1 MQPGDHRHD
10 DGSLNRVGLMRG
22 ILVIVTA
29 VAIGAFVLSRGL
41 DDSSIEAVAAAGDEV
56 ATGDAEDSTTSTLAD
71 IAATTSTTAGSSD
84 ASADTESTSSS
95 TTEPAA
101 PVIRAPADV
110 SVLVLN
116 AAGAKGVAGRGSEQL
131 QGAGYEVLAPKNA
144 TKLGPTAVLYTENF
158 DAEAQAVAE
167 VFGLDPVSVVAAYD
181 PASPPINDIRDAIV
195 IVVIGQDGLIDL

>member
-10 DGSLNRVGLMRG
+10 DGSPNRVGLMRG
-22 ILVIVTA
+22 VLVIVTA

-56 ATGDAEDSTTSTLAD
+56 ATDDAEGSTSSTLAAVAATTSSTAGSDQTTEAESTTSTV
-71 IAATTSTTAGSSD
+71 
-84 ASADTESTSSS
+84 
-95 TTEPAA
+95 TEPAA

-116 AAGAKGVAGRGSEQL
+116 AAGAKGVAGRGSELL
-131 QGAGYEVLAPKNA
+131 QGAGYGVLAPKNA

-158 DAEAQAVAE
+158 DAEARAVAE
-167 VFGLDPVSVVAAYD
+167 VFGVDPVVVAAYD